1 MLGLNVLLMRM
12 CFQSTEGLPESRRL
26 ELNAYLTKPTTRL
39 ARYPLL
45 LEAVLKHTPDDSPDK
60 HVLPQV
66 VKMVREF
73 LTKVNTESGK
83 AENRASL
90 QKLNDALFF
99 KQGEE
104 VVCVIRLCSFRKAA
118 SMSCHRI
125 YAYWRKAA
133 RWFTRASSANE
144 MESFRFSCLITLC
157 CSQN

>member
-1 MLGLNVLLMRM
+1 VL
-12 CFQSTEGLPESRRL
+12 QSTERLPESRRL
-26 ELNAYLTKPTTRL
+26 ELNAYLTKPITRL

-60 HVLPQV
+60 HALLQV

-99 KQGEE
+99 KPGED
-104 VVCVIRLCSFRKAA
+104 VVCVIRLCSFWKQPQCLLVGFTSTGGRPRDG
-118 SMSCHRI
+118 SQGRPQQTR
-125 YAYWRKAA
+125 WRTSGFLA
-133 RWFTRASSANE
+133 
-144 MESFRFSCLITLC
+144 
-157 CSQN
+157 

>member
-104 VVCVIRLCSFRKAA
+104 VVCVIRLYSFWKQPQ
-118 SMSCHRI
+118 CLVVG
-125 YAYWRKAA
+125 
-133 RWFTRASSANE
+133 FTPTGGRPRDGSQGRPQQTGWRASGFLA
-144 MESFRFSCLITLC
+144 
-157 CSQN
+157 